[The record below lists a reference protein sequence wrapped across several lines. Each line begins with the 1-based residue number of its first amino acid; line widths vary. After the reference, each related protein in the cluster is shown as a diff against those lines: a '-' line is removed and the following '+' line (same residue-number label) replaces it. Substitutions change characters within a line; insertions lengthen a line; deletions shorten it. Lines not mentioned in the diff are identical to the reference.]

1 MSNLSRCLAYLDK
14 LPPAQSGSGGHSA
27 TFRAACECVRFGL
40 TDGEAWEALSWYND
54 NRCSPK
60 WTQSELRHKLNE
72 AQKIAKAGERAG
84 GAYQKRGGTFTPPT
98 VIPKMKINF
107 ASIPEVNPGELLQ
120 ADELLQVPEVNPDEL
135 LLADEWGPPTDDGL
149 QLADD
154 VRPDSPTRQ
163 KVELAEVQNPES
175 AQLANGELPFCRHD
189 NYRQLPDGRFLCW
202 VCHP

>member
-1 MSNLSRCLAYLDK
+1 MMTNLDRCLAYLDK

-84 GAYQKRGGTFTPPT
+84 GPYRKSGGTFAPPT
-98 VIPKMKINF
+98 VIPKIKINF
-107 ASIPEVNPGELLQ
+107 ASVPDELLQ

-135 LLADEWGPPTDDGL
+135 LQADEWRPTNDELRQMQD
-149 QLADD
+149 LA
-154 VRPDSPTRQ
+154 
-163 KVELAEVQNPES
+163 
-175 AQLANGELPFCRHD
+175 
-189 NYRQLPDGRFLCW
+189 
-202 VCHP
+202 